1 MNSKLSTRNHLVF
14 NSIILVGIIGLIIG
28 ISYLH
33 YTTPTNRMSF
43 HIVYMQSYFIP
54 ILLGALIFGRA
65 GGLGTALAI
74 SAIYFPHIVFQW
86 GGFMEE
92 NIMRFVQMGLFLIIG
107 YLTGLKTDRER
118 EEKQRYLKTAQELKE
133 TLQQMEQQEI
143 RLTQLEEQLRRV
155 DRLALIGELAATF
168 AHEVRNPLSAIRG
181 SVEIIES
188 EIPNEYCN
196 QEFFHILKQETER
209 LTGVV
214 ENYLN
219 LARRSENKKEIFDA
233 REVIYNSVLLFQ
245 KRLERRGIVLETQLS
260 ATPLLVYGNQTELQ
274 QVIVNLILNAID
286 ELQRGDK
293 LSVHT
298 RVVEE
303 RERRIFHLI
312 IQDTGPGIATELQ
325 DQIFEPF
332 FTTKDTGTGLGLA
345 IVKRIVENN
354 QWEISVW
361 SEPEKGTRFKITIP
375 LVSEGKLAK

>member
-1 MNSKLSTRNHLVF
+1 MKEELTTQHGVRHHLLIF
-14 NSIILVGIIGLIIG
+14 SLVTLLIIV

-33 YTTPTNRMSF
+33 YTTSTDRVSF
-43 HIVYMQSYFIP
+43 HIVYMQSYFLP
-54 ILLGALIFGRA
+54 ILLAALTFGKV

-86 GGFMEE
+86 GGFMAE
-92 NIMRFVQMGLFLIIG
+92 NLMRFVQIGLFIVVG

-133 TLQQMEQQEI
+133 TLQRMEQQEI

-181 SVEIIES
+181 SVEIIQS
-188 EIPNEYCN
+188 ELPQEYCN

-219 LARRSENKKEIFDA
+219 LARRSENKKEVFDA
-233 REVIYNSVLLFQ
+233 REVIYNSALLFQ
-245 KRLERRGIVLETQLS
+245 RRLDRRGIILETQLS
-260 ATPLLVYGNQTELQ
+260 AVPLPVYGNRTELQ
-274 QVIVNLILNAID
+274 QIIVNLMLNAID
-286 ELQRGDK
+286 ELKSGDK
-293 LSVHT
+293 LRVLT

-303 RERRIFHLI
+303 HHRRLFHLI
-312 IQDTGPGIATELQ
+312 VEDTGPGIAAENQ
-325 DQIFEPF
+325 QQIFEPF

-354 QWEISVW
+354 RWNISVW
-361 SEPEKGTRFKITIP
+361 SEPGKGTRFKITIP
-375 LVSEGKLAK
+375 IEEEAK